1 MEKGII
7 WVGSSLEDIR
17 DFPKDAAKEMGY
29 NLNLVQNGETPDD
42 WKTMRTIGTG
52 VKELRVHLKSEY
64 RTIYVANRK
73 NAIYVLHCFVK
84 KTKRTANKELQ
95 LARMRLKEIPK

>member
-1 MEKGII
+1 MEQGIV

-17 DFPKDAAKEMGY
+17 DFPKDAAKEIGY

-42 WKTMRTIGTG
+42 QKTMRTIGVG
-52 VKELRVHLKSEY
+52 VKELRVHLESEY

-73 NAIYVLHCFVK
+73 DEVEGDTKIVTKPEINMT
-84 KTKRTANKELQ
+84 TKRVMT
-95 LARMRLKEIPK
+95 